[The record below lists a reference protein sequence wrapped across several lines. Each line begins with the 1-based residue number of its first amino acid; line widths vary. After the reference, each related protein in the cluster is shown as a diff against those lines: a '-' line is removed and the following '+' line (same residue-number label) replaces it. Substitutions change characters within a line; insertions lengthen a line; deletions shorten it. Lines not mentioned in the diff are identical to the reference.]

1 MSMRLNKPAYE
12 QLVAEDLE
20 WLSKQPRTLE
30 RDHVEVIVR
39 ASVDHCYPPE
49 QPAKPSPAHPD
60 CIDCGEPLTSCTDGR
75 CRECLLQHLGSNVTV
90 EGIRAFCAE
99 HERYQ
104 RLRYLEALGEVI
116 AAAIEAE
123 RLTQE
128 YGWERRAITCTTVAD
143 WDEASQKWVMR

>member
-1 MSMRLNKPAYE
+1 MA
-12 QLVAEDLE
+12 
-20 WLSKQPRTLE
+20 
-30 RDHVEVIVR
+30 
-39 ASVDHCYPPE
+39 E

-104 RLRYLEALGEVI
+104 RLRYLAVLGEVI

-123 RLTQE
+123 RLTKE

-143 WDEASQKWVMR
+143 WDEATQKWVMR